1 MLLFKKSVIGLLDYE
16 KEKKIIITIILV
28 NIDITIIQTYLFS
41 VSLFIQSQS
50 GIKQQRVGQ
59 R

>member
-41 VSLFIQSQS
+41 VSPKNTL
-50 GIKQQRVGQ
+50 
-59 R
+59 